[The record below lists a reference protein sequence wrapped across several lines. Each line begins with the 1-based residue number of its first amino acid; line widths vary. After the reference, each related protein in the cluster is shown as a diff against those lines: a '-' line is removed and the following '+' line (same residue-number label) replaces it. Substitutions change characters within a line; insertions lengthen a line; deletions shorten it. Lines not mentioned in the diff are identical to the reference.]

1 MKLATD
7 RLTGTDWQRLVV
19 AAADVID
26 DHVEELSRLDA
37 AVGDGDHGINV
48 ATALRHARRAVA
60 RLDDPTPSNVLSVVA
75 SSFFEEMGGAAGAL
89 FGSFFRSA
97 ALSCAGHSTIGTAQ
111 LADAIEAG
119 TEMVARRGNA
129 HAGDKTMMDA
139 LLPAAGAGRAA
150 AIADIP
156 IGAALDRVAAAAR
169 RGAASTT
176 TMVAS
181 LGRARYAEGKSVG
194 IQDPGATTVALIIEA
209 WAAAAGTEEE
219 GERESL

>member
-60 RLDDPTPSNVLSVVA
+60 RLEDPTPSNVLSVVA
-75 SSFFEEMGGAAGAL
+75 GSFFEEMGGAAGAL

-97 ALSCAGHSTIGTAQ
+97 ALSCAGH
-111 LADAIEAG
+111 
-119 TEMVARRGNA
+119 
-129 HAGDKTMMDA
+129 
-139 LLPAAGAGRAA
+139 
-150 AIADIP
+150 
-156 IGAALDRVAAAAR
+156 
-169 RGAASTT
+169 
-176 TMVAS
+176 
-181 LGRARYAEGKSVG
+181 
-194 IQDPGATTVALIIEA
+194 
-209 WAAAAGTEEE
+209 
-219 GERESL
+219 